1 MSTLFKKI
9 NVANDF
15 ALCHFKRDV
24 PCFQFSGFSAEDK
37 ADEKQ
42 LRYLLKAVVNLADF
56 ADQTTKGLSDH
67 YPAQHGLKPLP
78 VLKRGGLVRVPIEP
92 NNLQTHITIAHD
104 HVAVPFLWFNEGIT
118 QEKWGRFEAALRETI
133 RLISVR

>member
-1 MSTLFKKI
+1 MPTFFKKI

-24 PCFQFSGFSAEDK
+24 PCFQFSGFSIADK
-37 ADEKQ
+37 AGEKE
-42 LRYLLKAVVNLADF
+42 LRALLKAVVNLADF
-56 ADQTTKGLSDH
+56 ADETTKGLSDH

-78 VLKRGGLVRVPIEP
+78 ALKRNGTVRVAIEP
-92 NNLQTHITIAHD
+92 NNLQTHITITHEGII
-104 HVAVPFLWFNEGIT
+104 VPFLWFNEGTT

-133 RLISVR
+133 RLIGVR